1 MIRGKCHTISDYCF
15 VKVKQWGTECVE
27 EEEEGVLAIS
37 QKSPGGASTYREP
50 LSRNKNSMCGTL
62 CVSVLA
68 CVLHLKPKSQR
79 KKQSHVSNFGHVQW
93 FQKKNTH
100 KDEDDKQWRCENTG
114 AETAEIE
121 DFNLCM
127 NASITLII
135 LYLRLRTPTPSPIL
149 PLISVAPFSLLL
161 VLIWGVHAVPVA
173 DSTGYQF
180 SPSFWIIKVQYHKWS
195 IQLPPFISGSIHLSN
210 FLF

>member
-1 MIRGKCHTISDYCF
+1 MIRGKCHTFSDLCF
-15 VKVKQWGTECVE
+15 VKVKQWGAECVE
-27 EEEEGVLAIS
+27 EEEEGVIAIS
-37 QKSPGGASTYREP
+37 QRSPGGAPPPNREP
-50 LSRNKNSMCGTL
+50 LSRNKNSMCGT
-62 CVSVLA
+62 SVLA
-68 CVLHLKPKSQR
+68 CVLRLRPKTRR
-79 KKQSHVSNFGHVQW
+79 KKQSPISTGDPVQW
-93 FQKKNTH
+93 FKINTHTH
-100 KDEDDKQWRCENTG
+100 KDEDDKQWHCESTG
-114 AETAEIE
+114 AETAGIE
-121 DFNLCM
+121 DFNLRM

-135 LYLRLRTPTPSPIL
+135 LYVRLRTPTPSLIL

-161 VLIWGVHAVPVA
+161 VLIWGVHTVPVA